1 MHNFVV
7 EPHAAVCC
15 DLKGKTMNM
24 VAAESEAARK
34 MCTGLSKESP
44 EKVLRELKKVAS
56 LDLSDRHSL
65 QISDIDPRK
74 IQRILVR
81 TYEQSPHNFERL
93 LGMKGV
99 GPKTLRALSL
109 VSEIVYGK
117 PPSFRDPAR
126 FSFAHGGKDGT
137 PFPVDRKTYDETTRV
152 MKRAIQSARIGRTE
166 KMKAVRMLA
175 KFYEE

>member
-1 MHNFVV
+1 
-7 EPHAAVCC
+7 
-15 DLKGKTMNM
+15 
-24 VAAESEAARK
+24 
-34 MCTGLSKESP
+34 
-44 EKVLRELKKVAS
+44 
-56 LDLSDRHSL
+56 
-65 QISDIDPRK
+65 
-74 IQRILVR
+74 
-81 TYEQSPHNFERL
+81 
-93 LGMKGV
+93 MKGV